1 MNRFTNPAENEI
13 KSLLARV
20 RSIAVVGLSPKA
32 NRPSYRVAAALQGYG
47 YHIIP
52 VRPLVSEVLGEKAY
66 ADLRQVPGTIDLVD
80 VFRAPEEVEP
90 IVDACIELKIP
101 ALWFQDGVV
110 NEAAAL
116 RARAAGI
123 MVVMDRCTY
132 RDYAGFFPHGRG
144 DNLQT

>member
-1 MNRFTNPAENEI
+1 
-13 KSLLARV
+13 
-20 RSIAVVGLSPKA
+20 
-32 NRPSYRVAAALQGYG
+32 VAAALQGYG
-47 YHIIP
+47 YRIIP
-52 VRPLVSEVLGEKAY
+52 VRPRVSEVLGGKAY
-66 ADLRQVPGTIDLVD
+66 ADLRQVPDTIDLVD

-132 RDYAGFFPHGRG
+132 RDYGRFFPHGRG
-144 DNLQT
+144 DGIQA